1 MRVLYYEEGNGFLGI
16 SLDKDLDIF
25 ILHVDLVS
33 WSVSEYKRY
42 LNIFS
47 YYLNILREVGITEVY
62 SMCDSEKEVK
72 FNKLFGFKET
82 GLEAADVNGVVSKIL
97 RLEL

>member
-25 ILHVDLVS
+25 ILHVDLKQ

-47 YYLNILREVGITEVY
+47 FYLNVLKEVGIDEVF
-62 SMCDSEKEVK
+62 SLCDSDKEVK

-82 GLEAADVNGVVSKIL
+82 GLVATDVNGVPSQIL

>member
-16 SLDKDLDIF
+16 SLDRDLDIF

-42 LNIFS
+42 LNIFRF
-47 YYLNILREVGITEVY
+47 YLGILKEVGIDEVY

-72 FNKLFGFKET
+72 FNKLFGFQET
-82 GLEAADVNGVVSKIL
+82 GFEATDVNGVVSKIL